1 VPAADA
7 RIEVVYA
14 RPERQRIV
22 ELPFLDGMTAR
33 QAVEAAG
40 LSAEFPEIAGRPLV
54 LGVFGRRVEPEHV
67 LAPGDRVEIYRPL
80 PDDPKER
87 RRRRA
92 AAGGPARPRPAH

>member
-7 RIEVVYA
+7 RIEVVFA

-22 ELPFLDGMTAR
+22 ELPLGEGMTAR
-33 QAVEAAG
+33 QAVEASG
-40 LSAEFPEIAGRPLV
+40 LVAEFPEIAGCPLV

-67 LAPGDRVEIYRPL
+67 LADGDRVEIYRPL

-92 AAGGPARPRPAH
+92 AVGGLARRRPGR